1 MTNDK
6 RAYWIWLQHAFS
18 AGSTKPRTI
27 FNRFKNLKEF
37 YDGGAGLWAQFKFI
51 TDREVSALY
60 NYTLANAQAAL
71 NYAESLG
78 QHVITPECEDY
89 PEALWNIKDPPS
101 VLYVKGKLPDLDKTL
116 AIAIVGSRKASDDS
130 LSIANKI
137 AYNLSK
143 AGVVVISGGAIGI
156 DSAAHKGALMGSA
169 PTVCV
174 LGCGLDVQYLMQNEH
189 LRRQVI
195 EKGGA
200 LITEYPPGTGLQRG
214 TFQARNRIISGLSKG
229 VLIVCAAQK
238 SGTMI
243 TAKRATEQDRDVFA
257 VPGSPSNEQ
266 SWGPN
271 SLIKDGAIPV
281 TSAEDILNEYGPFY
295 EFRTNLSVYNNRT
308 ADVNPEVS
316 RLENENVIEYITDE
330 DDKPQEAEDVK
341 VSENARKV
349 LSVLSGEPMH
359 ISEIAKITGL
369 RTSLISAAMTE
380 LEISGLASDF
390 AGKRYALRK

>member
-1 MTNDK
+1 M
-6 RAYWIWLQHAFS
+6 
-18 AGSTKPRTI
+18 P
-27 FNRFKNLKEF
+27 NL
-37 YDGGAGLWAQFKFI
+37 
-51 TDREVSALY
+51 
-60 NYTLANAQAAL
+60 NN
-71 NYAESLG
+71 
-78 QHVITPECEDY
+78 
-89 PEALWNIKDPPS
+89 
-101 VLYVKGKLPDLDKTL
+101 TL
-116 AIAIVGSRKASDDS
+116 AIAIVGSRKANENS
-130 LSIANKI
+130 LNIANKI

-169 PTVCV
+169 PTLCV

-189 LRRQVI
+189 MRRQVI

-200 LITEYPPGTGLQRG
+200 LVTEYPPGTGLQRG

-257 VPGSPSNEQ
+257 VPGSPSDEQ
-266 SWGPN
+266 SYGPN

-281 TSAEDILNEYGPFY
+281 TSAEDILNEYGAFY

-308 ADVNPEVS
+308 LEANPELS
-316 RLENENVIEYITDE
+316 RLETDNIVEYITDE
-330 DDKPQEAEDVK
+330 EEKPQKPDDVK

-349 LSVLSGEPMH
+349 LSVLTGEPMH

-369 RTSLISAAMTE
+369 RTALISAAMTE